1 MEHFDSVV
9 IGAGPAGLSAAVEL
23 SKASRQRCLIIDAG
37 KSAPQRSRTI
47 PRELLAGVG
56 GAGLFS
62 DGKHSFF
69 PAASGLWTLPDHAAI
84 RDAFEHTAALLS
96 RFGVDAGPLP
106 HDVKGMTAI
115 AGSWQPKEYPSIY
128 VSLED
133 RFAMIDALWRDI
145 EHRKLETHVIDAVRH
160 ANQIELIV
168 ENAGYR
174 QSITATNI
182 VIATGRLSPR
192 FIHPWVLKLG
202 VKFAFLR
209 CEFGVRIETAAQH
222 PLFAKLPGVDG
233 KLRFVD
239 AERALEFRT
248 FCTCRNGEVVLG
260 EANALCTFSG
270 RADGPPSGRSN
281 LGLLVRSTDVS
292 LGHEVAAAISVATPE
307 SFSLSDWQSQGAA
320 HLAHIFGSRGAQAVT
335 IARQRLEE
343 FCPELAQLPGR
354 VFAPA
359 LEGVGEYPVCD
370 DFLQA
375 ADGVFVTGDA
385 GGRFRGIVAAMVSGR
400 YVARRILASQ

>member
-1 MEHFDSVV
+1 MERFDSVV

-23 SKASRQRCLIIDAG
+23 SASAGQRCLIIDAG
-37 KSAPQRSRTI
+37 KAAPDRSRTT

-69 PAASGLWTLPDHAAI
+69 PAASALWTLPDEASI
-84 RDAFEHTAALLS
+84 RSAFEQTAALLA
-96 RFGVDAGPLP
+96 RFGVDAGSMP
-106 HDVKGMTAI
+106 HGAPPATAATGI
-115 AGSWQPKEYPSIY
+115 WQPKAYPSIY
-128 VSLED
+128 VSLAD
-133 RFAMIDALWRDI
+133 RLAMIDALWQGI
-145 EHRKLETHVIDAVRH
+145 AHRRLEANVVDAIRH
-160 ANQIELIV
+160 ADHIELIIDH
-168 ENAGYR
+168 AGR
-174 QSITATNI
+174 RESIAATDVI
-182 VIATGRLSPR
+182 IATGRLSPR
-192 FIHPWVLKLG
+192 FIHPWLARLG

-209 CEFGVRIETAAQH
+209 CEFGVRIETTADH

-239 AERALEFRT
+239 LEDGLEFRT

-260 EANALCTFSG
+260 EAGALCTFSG

-281 LGLLVRSTDVS
+281 LGLLVRSADVS
-292 LGHEVAAAISVATPE
+292 FGHEVAAALAVSTPQ
-307 SFSLSDWQSQGAA
+307 SFPLADWQTHGAA
-320 HLAHIFGSRGAQAVT
+320 RLAPIFGSRGAQAVT
-335 IARQRLEE
+335 QARQRLEE
-343 FCPELAQLPGR
+343 FCPELAQRPGR

-375 ADGVFVTGDA
+375 AKGVWIAGDA
-385 GGRFRGIVAAMVSGR
+385 GGRFRGIVAAMISGR
-400 YVARRILASQ
+400 YVARRILACR